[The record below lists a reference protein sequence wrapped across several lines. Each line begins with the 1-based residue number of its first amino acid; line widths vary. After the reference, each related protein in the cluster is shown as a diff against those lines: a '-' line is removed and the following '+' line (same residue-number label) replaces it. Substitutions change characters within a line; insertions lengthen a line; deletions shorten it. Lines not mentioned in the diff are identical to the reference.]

1 MVAIAIK
8 PPPRIYTGEPE
19 DLAEEFRKETETMM
33 KKVALENNVP
43 VEELKI
49 NFDNF
54 GVANIQRME
63 PDEMKAREIQRKQ
76 DKLRKQILE
85 RKRLL

>member
-1 MVAIAIK
+1 MVSIAIK
-8 PPPRIYTGEPE
+8 PPPRIFTGEPE
-19 DLAEEFRKETETMM
+19 DLAEELRKETETMM

-63 PDEMKAREIQRKQ
+63 PDEAKAMEIQRKQ
-76 DKLRKQILE
+76 AKWRKQILE
-85 RKRLL
+85 RKKRL